1 VPPAP
6 LSTGSRPTRVRT
18 RRAAVRALVAGLV
31 LGASVACTTTGA
43 DEPTRSAGQEGY
55 VGVQRNLTRI
65 APADREPLT
74 PVAGTSLDGE
84 PLSTGDHR
92 GQVVVVNVWGSW
104 CAPCRSEAPA
114 LQAASEK
121 TRGRAQFIG
130 ITTRDNDPAQARAF
144 VRAFGITYP
153 SIYDPKGS
161 ALLAFA
167 GTLPPSAIPSTLI
180 LDTEGRVA
188 VRVLGEISELTLVAM
203 VDDVAAGK

>member
-1 VPPAP
+1 M
-6 LSTGSRPTRVRT
+6 LRV
-18 RRAAVRALVAGLV
+18 
-31 LGASVACTTTGA
+31 SVACTTTGA
-43 DEPTRSAGQEGY
+43 DEPTHSAGQEGY

-130 ITTRDNDPAQARAF
+130 ITTRDNAPAQARAF
-144 VRAFGITYP
+144 GTTYP

-180 LDTEGRVA
+180 LHTEGRVA

-203 VDDVAAGK
+203 VDDVVAGK

>member
-1 VPPAP
+1 VPPGP
-6 LSTGSRPTRVRT
+6 LSTGSRPTRVLT

-55 VGVQRNLTRI
+55 VGVERNLTRV
-65 APADREPLT
+65 ALADRKPLA
-74 PVAGTSLDGE
+74 PVAGTSLDGK
-84 PLSTGDHR
+84 PLSTGDYR

-121 TRGRAQFIG
+121 TKGRAQFVG

-153 SIYDPKGS
+153 SIYDPKGN

-167 GTLPPSAIPSTLI
+167 GTLPPSAIPSTLV

-188 VRVLGEISELTLVAM
+188 VRVLGEISELTLVAII
-203 VDDVAAGK
+203 DDVAAGK